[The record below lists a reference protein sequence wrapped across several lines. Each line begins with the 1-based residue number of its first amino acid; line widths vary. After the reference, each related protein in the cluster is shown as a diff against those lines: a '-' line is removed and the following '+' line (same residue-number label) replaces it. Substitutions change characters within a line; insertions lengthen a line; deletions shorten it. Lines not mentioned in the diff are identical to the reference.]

1 MVHIFLYFSLFFP
14 LSDSDLTSWFE
25 SNFFGKICQNHHCCS
40 PPIYPTSCYQFNL
53 SCSDFACVKTEA
65 PPTIETII
73 YFASKQRREK
83 SSENLIYLFYR
94 ERYLLGFWTSHEIL
108 QRTHGKF
115 RFLFLCIFF
124 LLTWNSCLNLLKF
137 LSLGL
142 DFGQIGQHDCNVY
155 TLYHR
160 GFSLT
165 GSCLISWHL
174 RCRSFKGEWVGW
186 FSGVRISWFDIA
198 ERWAHHMQLD
208 IDQNSKI

>member
-1 MVHIFLYFSLFFP
+1 MMVHIFLYFSLFFP

-83 SSENLIYLFYR
+83 SSEILIYLFYR
-94 ERYLLGFWTSHEIL
+94 KRYLLGFWSSHEIL
-108 QRTHGKF
+108 QRTH
-115 RFLFLCIFF
+115 
-124 LLTWNSCLNLLKF
+124 
-137 LSLGL
+137 
-142 DFGQIGQHDCNVY
+142 
-155 TLYHR
+155 
-160 GFSLT
+160 

>member
-1 MVHIFLYFSLFFP
+1 MYIYQNLVSPLSYIVLLSPLSPFPSPLSSYLFSSILFSQLSMMVHIFLYFSLFFP

-83 SSENLIYLFYR
+83 SSEILIYLFYR
-94 ERYLLGFWTSHEIL
+94 KRYLLGFWSSHEIL

-115 RFLFLCIFF
+115 RFLFLCIF
-124 LLTWNSCLNLLKF
+124 S
-137 LSLGL
+137 
-142 DFGQIGQHDCNVY
+142 Y
-155 TLYHR
+155 
-160 GFSLT
+160 
-165 GSCLISWHL
+165 
-174 RCRSFKGEWVGW
+174 
-186 FSGVRISWFDIA
+186 
-198 ERWAHHMQLD
+198 
-208 IDQNSKI
+208 